1 MAIIFHKI
9 KHILYNF
16 RIFRRNRTLDNEKFF
31 PILLNFLTKVTIS
44 MQPQKF
50 IQMSTSIKTTSE
62 KQMDQIRRFVKKN
75 KIYNTITLENGVY
88 TITLFGLTCSESEKF
103 IKSFTKAN
111 HLTKVQQEPQAIAA

>member
-1 MAIIFHKI
+1 MA
-9 KHILYNF
+9 
-16 RIFRRNRTLDNEKFF
+16 
-31 PILLNFLTKVTIS
+31 
-44 MQPQKF
+44 QPQKF
-50 IQMSTSIKTTSE
+50 IQMSTTIKTTSE

-111 HLTKVQQEPQAIAA
+111 HLTKVQQEPQALAA